1 MLQEFFRGFIKI
13 RILHHAEEAPVYG
26 LQMAA
31 ELERHGYKNL
41 SPGTLYPALHSLES
55 AGYLTSQRRLAAGR
69 WRKYYTLTPKG
80 QERLQQMRVKL
91 RELADE
97 VLQSTAQKAKP
108 RSPFLRNNPVRG
120 V

>member
-31 ELERHGYKNL
+31 ELERHGYENL

-55 AGYLTSQRRLAAGR
+55 AGYLTSQRRLDAGR

-80 QERLQQMRVKL
+80 QKRLQQMRVKL

-108 RSPFLRNNPVRG
+108 RSPFLRNNSVRG